1 MSHLQFGLIVVFK
14 NPGPRLG
21 SNPWPQKTPAFF
33 QHPLIFSNILKSLGF
48 VKLFYNF
55 NINKFKFSGENV
67 EDAFL
72 ETARRIYQNIQ
83 DGRFTIRI

>member
-1 MSHLQFGLIVVFK
+1 
-14 NPGPRLG
+14 
-21 SNPWPQKTPAFF
+21 
-33 QHPLIFSNILKSLGF
+33 
-48 VKLFYNF
+48 LFYNF